1 MNCEIVKHNIWNLPD
16 LVLFE
21 ILKNLRKTLP
31 DIVRLSL
38 TCKIMHIFIN
48 HNFSRLYHKHLKVDD
63 ENLKWDFTKPVLSLE
78 VICRG
83 EDQQSNFLLKT
94 IEKLSLHQIIKLD
107 IKCQNKTSIAIY
119 LEVREQLLKSINK
132 ISLEDFSM
140 DYCFLKTGHKTD
152 HILERFST
160 NWFYP
165 NISMLTIR
173 FFENVRQDWCDHN
186 SNTLKRHLYGILQ
199 TNNVKTVQ
207 LVNLDNDS
215 FHSTCVFLDNLKRT
229 EKTESITKR
238 SKFNPLLRKLSYK
251 YELGDLTTNFVIN
264 IE

>member
-1 MNCEIVKHNIWNLPD
+1 MNCELVKTNIWNLPD
-16 LVLFE
+16 LVLSE
-21 ILKNLRKTLP
+21 ILKNLRKTLA
-31 DIVRLSL
+31 DIVSLSL
-38 TCKIMHIFIN
+38 TCKIMHTFIN
-48 HNFSRLYHKHLKVDD
+48 DNFSRLYHKHLKINA
-63 ENLKWDFTKPVLSLE
+63 ENFNFDFTRPVLSLE
-78 VICRG
+78 VICR
-83 EDQQSNFLLKT
+83 EENHQSNFLMKT
-94 IEKLSLHQIIKLD
+94 IQKLNLHQIMKLD
-107 IKCQNKTSIAIY
+107 IKCQNKTSVARY
-119 LEVREQLLKSINK
+119 LEVREQLFKSINK

-165 NISMLTIR
+165 NIRRLTIR

-199 TNNVKTVQ
+199 TNNVKTVK

-215 FHSTCVFLDNLKRT
+215 FHSTCVFLDNLTRSDKA
-229 EKTESITKR
+229 EPFAKR
-238 SKFNPLLRKLSYK
+238 SKFNPLLRKLTYEYK
-251 YELGDLTTNFVIN
+251 LGDLTTNFVIN